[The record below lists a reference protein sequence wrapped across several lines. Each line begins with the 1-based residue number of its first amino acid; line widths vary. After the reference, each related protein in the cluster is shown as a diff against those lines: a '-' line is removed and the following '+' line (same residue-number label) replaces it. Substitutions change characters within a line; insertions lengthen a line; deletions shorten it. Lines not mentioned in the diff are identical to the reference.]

1 MAEPQPVERSRPE
14 DGHDAELFAALA
26 HELADG
32 VQGLYLLA
40 RSVAQGLDGGLPCA
54 VASLAHGDAPD
65 ALYQEA
71 ERRSRRIPPADRPL
85 VVEQALD
92 RARVEAAELLGSL
105 AEALAVVRCEAT
117 VGGAPSSTSSLVHAL
132 HQIAAA
138 QPRPAAGATPS
149 SS

>member
-1 MAEPQPVERSRPE
+1 MAEPLPVERSRPE

-40 RSVAQGLDGGLPCA
+40 RSVAQGLDAGLPCA
-54 VASLAHGDAPD
+54 MASLTHGDAPD

-71 ERRSRRIPPADRPL
+71 ERRSRRIPASERAL
-85 VVEQALD
+85 VVERALD

-105 AEALAVVRCEAT
+105 AEALAVVRSEAS
-117 VGGAPSSTSSLVHAL
+117 VGGRLTGSIALVHAL
-132 HQIAAA
+132 HQM
-138 QPRPAAGATPS
+138 AAGQVDAPTRPS
-149 SS
+149 AS

>member
-1 MAEPQPVERSRPE
+1 MAESQPVERGRPD

-40 RSVAQGLDGGLPCA
+40 RSVAQGLDAGLPCA
-54 VASLAHGDAPD
+54 VASLGHGAAPD

-71 ERRSRRIPPADRPL
+71 ERRSRRILPAERAL
-85 VVEQALD
+85 VVERALD

-105 AEALAVVRCEAT
+105 AEALAVVRSEAT
-117 VGGAPSSTSSLVHAL
+117 VGGSASGSATLVDAL
-132 HQIAAA
+132 HQMAAA
-138 QPRPAAGATPS
+138 NLEVPPAAPS
-149 SS
+149 AS

>member
-1 MAEPQPVERSRPE
+1 MAESQPVERSRPD

-40 RSVAQGLDGGLPCA
+40 RSVAQGLDAGLPCA
-54 VASLAHGDAPD
+54 VASLADGDAPD

-71 ERRSRRIPPADRPL
+71 ERRSRRIPPADRAI

-92 RARVEAAELLGSL
+92 RARIEAAELLGSL
-105 AEALAVVRCEAT
+105 AEALAVVRSENPIGGLAT
-117 VGGAPSSTSSLVHAL
+117 GSAALVHAL
-132 HQIAAA
+132 HQMAAA
-138 QPRPAAGATPS
+138 QARRPTVG
-149 SS
+149 

>member
-1 MAEPQPVERSRPE
+1 MAESQPVERSRLD

-40 RSVAQGLDGGLPCA
+40 RSVAQGLDAGLPCA
-54 VASLAHGDAPD
+54 VASLSHGAAPD

-71 ERRSRRIPPADRPL
+71 ERRSRRIPPAERAL
-85 VVEQALD
+85 VVERALD

-105 AEALAVVRCEAT
+105 AEALAVVRSEAT
-117 VGGAPSSTSSLVHAL
+117 VGAPVLGSAALVHAL
-132 HQIAAA
+132 HQMAAA
-138 QPRPAAGATPS
+138 HIEVPPATAS
-149 SS
+149 S

>member
-1 MAEPQPVERSRPE
+1 MGESQPVEPIHPD

-40 RSVAQGLDGGLPCA
+40 RSVAQGLDVGLPCA
-54 VASLAHGDAPD
+54 VASLAASDQPD

-71 ERRSRRIPPADRPL
+71 ERRSRRIPAPERAL
-85 VVEQALD
+85 VVERALD

-105 AEALAVVRCEAT
+105 AEALAVVRCEAV
-117 VGGAPSSTSSLVHAL
+117 VGGAASGSAALVHAL
-132 HQIAAA
+132 HEMATA
-138 QPRPAAGATPS
+138 PRPPAEAPPAS
-149 SS
+149 